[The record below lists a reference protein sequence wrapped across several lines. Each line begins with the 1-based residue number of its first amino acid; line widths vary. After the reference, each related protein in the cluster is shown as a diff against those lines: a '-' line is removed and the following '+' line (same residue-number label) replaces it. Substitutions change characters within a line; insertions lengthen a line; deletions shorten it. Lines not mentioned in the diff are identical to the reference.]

1 MIDCVITIT
10 ILVED
15 NTLYFIHF
23 NHKEG
28 KRLEGAPVV
37 NRLFEKKVYN
47 DTYTDTYTYT
57 DYKNRGTVLKCKNVR
72 YQ

>member
-23 NHKEG
+23 NHTEG
-28 KRLEGAPVV
+28 KRWEGAPVV

-47 DTYTDTYTYT
+47 DTYTDTYT
-57 DYKNRGTVLKCKNVR
+57 
-72 YQ
+72 

>member
-23 NHKEG
+23 NHTEG

-37 NRLFEKKVYN
+37 NRLFEKKS
-47 DTYTDTYTYT
+47 TMTRTPTPIPT
-57 DYKNRGTVLKCKNVR
+57 LTTKIEGLS
-72 YQ
+72 